1 MSILKKDKTKKI
13 PVKNYIY
20 LSIIVIASIFIIF
33 YLYRWY
39 DTYRESKLNI
49 SIMNNYLSVINYN
62 VSLMTNSRFY
72 DYIIENKNAIIY
84 VSKLGDEKIN
94 KFEKSFKNMVIEN
107 DLRNS
112 MLYLDVTNDNFDV
125 VKEKLQ
131 INTSLPCIVVYTNGK
146 ITDVYS
152 ITNNNYDMK
161 KLNKYLNRIG
171 ATDID

>member
-62 VSLMTNSRFY
+62 ELD